1 MTNKTSNKISSTKP
15 SESNKK
21 LKVPSWLLEK
31 ISEASKN
38 TRKIYFLYI
47 GFLIYSAITVVSTSD
62 RQIILNDSVRLPILK
77 MDVSLD
83 YFFILAPLI
92 TIFIY
97 IYLQSFLS
105 IRKDLINRLKTYY
118 PQIGREHLYP
128 WILVALDYPKQGLS
142 GRFQSTM
149 VKFSV
154 RFSLPLVLAII
165 STWFVKKHDPILTYI
180 IGLAPAFGAIIVLWF
195 WLRYENVK
203 FKKSQILKLILN
215 NLGKN
220 VLIFI
225 VVAYEIIFIFFII
238 PCANEGFP
246 QVGRYESNE
255 NKTLYLLKSF
265 FCVDLSYQVVVTKPD
280 VDYEETHWAVLNG
293 VHLEGAMLAFTVLKR
308 ADLREAHLKRAKMN
322 NVNLKEANLEDADLE
337 GANLEKAKLQGA
349 NLWNANLQS
358 ADLEGANLQK
368 AELWLNDLRGANLA
382 YANLKEAILGKAKL
396 QGANLWFSNLQGAN
410 FWLAN
415 LHGANLFKA
424 NLKKAILEGSNLQEA
439 KLQLVDFQE
448 ANFIG
453 AELQDAD
460 LQRADL
466 RNVLNLTVKQLSVVR
481 TLYNAKL
488 DSDLRKQIEEKYPH
502 LLEEPKPEE
511 GKKKEE

>member
-1 MTNKTSNKISSTKP
+1 MPNKTSNKKSSTKP

-31 ISEASKN
+31 INEASKN
-38 TRKIYFLYI
+38 ARKIYFLYI

-203 FKKSQILKLILN
+203 FKKSQILKPILN

-225 VVAYEIIFIFFII
+225 VVAYEIIFISFII

-246 QVGRYESNE
+246 QVGRNESNE
-255 NKTLYLLKSF
+255 NKALNLLKSF
-265 FCVDLSYQVVVTKPD
+265 FCIDLSYQVVVTKPD

-293 VHLEGAMLAFTVLKR
+293 AHLEGAMLAFTVLKP

-322 NVNLKEANLEDADLE
+322 NVNLKEANLEEADLE
-337 GANLEKAKLQGA
+337 GAKLQGA
-349 NLWNANLQS
+349 KLWNANLQS

-368 AELWLNDLRGANLA
+368 AELWLTDLRRANLR

-396 QGANLWFSNLQGAN
+396 QGAELWFSSLQGAN
-410 FWLAN
+410 LWLAN

-439 KLQLVDFQE
+439 KLRLVDFQE
-448 ANFIG
+448 ANFTG
-453 AELQDAD
+453 AELQEAN

-481 TLYNAKL
+481 TLHNAKL